1 MNFNA
6 DILTFTNP
14 SSVYYLD
21 NPSTELVD
29 QVVQGASRLTTQR
42 VVDFVRVAARI
53 LKAYKSRQDNIKDAD
68 NVNGFILSALKYSSL
83 SPLRGL
89 AARIRVIEN
98 DRVVPSF
105 LSVKL
110 AFDGV
115 RRETLRLPWVD
126 VAIINPLNKN
136 LNDDE
141 KSRHKT
147 NLPSRLKQHQDTY
160 DAKEE
165 DSNPSVHLYLRLF
178 DTDVRA
184 KDPIIRIPL
193 EIGAVSG
200 AANAIQ
206 REVSSPLTTVGETVE
221 ISILSYVPFEYKME
235 ANNQGRTRTQTGETF
250 IGTVYSSDNNEVMT
264 TSGTLAITNDGFKL
278 KSKLF
283 DIVNKKEVVTLTTD
297 ILQIVDKVNVHQ
309 LPDTNFL
316 YERKTNKETTQNNCN
331 IASHISLRTSASD
344 VSMKLFNLKTDFTR
358 TIDLSNVTLQSSLD
372 YLLVTRNPPYTNF
385 FLDHRHR
392 KSLESSKKGPAML
405 PPTLDIN
412 NKIHFVVDTDKL
424 FPDIPGQ
431 FACDILSDLDFQLL
445 NEVNFKLQYNSP
457 HHQRSGLFTYHAQV
471 DKVTQGH
478 VFSGTSKSELQW
490 LATIPASNTIIERL
504 SSTTKNVV
512 TEKTTR
518 LDCEKINQ
526 MLFLQKNMEIFK
538 ELLNS
543 DFRRKRTASMS
554 WTTTVSSEESTCT
567 APKQLC
573 LDVDDSFNHFNK

>member
-200 AANAIQ
+200 AANGLALYKSAQVAALVDLTMAIQ
-206 REVSSPLTTVGETVE
+206 REVSSPLTTVGETV
-221 ISILSYVPFEYKME
+221 
-235 ANNQGRTRTQTGETF
+235 
-250 IGTVYSSDNNEVMT
+250 
-264 TSGTLAITNDGFKL
+264 
-278 KSKLF
+278 
-283 DIVNKKEVVTLTTD
+283 
-297 ILQIVDKVNVHQ
+297 
-309 LPDTNFL
+309 
-316 YERKTNKETTQNNCN
+316 
-331 IASHISLRTSASD
+331 
-344 VSMKLFNLKTDFTR
+344 
-358 TIDLSNVTLQSSLD
+358 
-372 YLLVTRNPPYTNF
+372 
-385 FLDHRHR
+385 
-392 KSLESSKKGPAML
+392 
-405 PPTLDIN
+405 
-412 NKIHFVVDTDKL
+412 
-424 FPDIPGQ
+424 
-431 FACDILSDLDFQLL
+431 
-445 NEVNFKLQYNSP
+445 
-457 HHQRSGLFTYHAQV
+457 
-471 DKVTQGH
+471 
-478 VFSGTSKSELQW
+478 
-490 LATIPASNTIIERL
+490 
-504 SSTTKNVV
+504 
-512 TEKTTR
+512 
-518 LDCEKINQ
+518 
-526 MLFLQKNMEIFK
+526 
-538 ELLNS
+538 
-543 DFRRKRTASMS
+543 
-554 WTTTVSSEESTCT
+554 
-567 APKQLC
+567 
-573 LDVDDSFNHFNK
+573 

>member
-1 MNFNA
+1 M
-6 DILTFTNP
+6 D
-14 SSVYYLD
+14 
-21 NPSTELVD
+21 
-29 QVVQGASRLTTQR
+29 
-42 VVDFVRVAARI
+42 
-53 LKAYKSRQDNIKDAD
+53 
-68 NVNGFILSALKYSSL
+68 
-83 SPLRGL
+83 
-89 AARIRVIEN
+89 
-98 DRVVPSF
+98 
-105 LSVKL
+105 
-110 AFDGV
+110 
-115 RRETLRLPWVD
+115 
-126 VAIINPLNKN
+126 PLNKN

-200 AANAIQ
+200 AANGLALYKSAQVATLVDLTMAIQ

-478 VFSGTSKSELQW
+478 VFSGTSKSELQ
-490 LATIPASNTIIERL
+490 LDNKQIQ
-504 SSTTKNVV
+504 V
-512 TEKTTR
+512 T
-518 LDCEKINQ
+518 
-526 MLFLQKNMEIFK
+526 
-538 ELLNS
+538 
-543 DFRRKRTASMS
+543 
-554 WTTTVSSEESTCT
+554 
-567 APKQLC
+567 
-573 LDVDDSFNHFNK
+573 